1 MGLDDFLRRWTARRD
16 ELATLRASVEAAALI
31 DAMLTELR
39 AAFAEYENT
48 VLTLDAAAAR
58 SGYSRDHLARLIR
71 TGVLPNSGR
80 PGAPRLRLC
89 DIPARSCHR
98 APHNDDGP
106 RPIGRYDP
114 TTDARCLVDRR
125 RGAKHGPSSP

>member
-16 ELATLRASVEAAALI
+16 ELATLCATVEAAALI
-31 DAMLTELR
+31 DAILSELR

-71 TGVLPNSGR
+71 SGVLPNSGR
-80 PGAPRLRLC
+80 PGAPRLRLR
-89 DIPARSCHR
+89 DIPARSQHR
-98 APHNDDGP
+98 ANQNDDGP
-106 RPIGRYDP
+106 PVVRHYDP
-114 TTDARCLVDRR
+114 ATDARCLVNRR

>member
-1 MGLDDFLRRWTARRD
+1 MGLDDFLRRWTTRRD

-31 DAMLTELR
+31 DAILTELR

-80 PGAPRLRLC
+80 HGAPRLRLWR
-89 DIPARSCHR
+89 PLL
-98 APHNDDGP
+98 P
-106 RPIGRYDP
+106 RCKP
-114 TTDARCLVDRR
+114 
-125 RGAKHGPSSP
+125 GAT